1 MDRIAPD
8 GLLADLGITQ
18 SCDQVGNISWNLE
31 IVIDGIETRL
41 ACFDKELGK
50 WKLESATQQKSL
62 TLRPK
67 LTPTSSETEFT
78 SLSKALNWTDDL
90 YTTDHVDLFR
100 KLDWGASPLGHYRTW
115 PHSLRLYTHMLF
127 SDSRAAAIYWGPKR
141 IAIYNEHLP
150 SLIGALDPTM
160 MTSSIG
166 QVMPSL
172 WDLFGQLFLT
182 IEKEQHGFARKGLE
196 LSFMRNGFLEET
208 WWDGGLVSLKDDDGN
223 HGGVYFS
230 WVEVTRTKLRDRRT
244 SLINRLGHSQVVST
258 KLIWQHIYEVFQEY
272 PLDIPMAI
280 MYSTQEGSAKDGLL
294 RLEHTIG
301 IGAKYAAA
309 PNYLDLESTS
319 TDALLAPLLRRA
331 MSSAEGILVVDSVE
345 EEVDQALFTNVDWLG
360 FGEPSRYLVV
370 ITLRARG
377 VDKGHIILGL
387 NPRRDYDTDHKQ
399 FVTDIARHL
408 REIATR
414 VTAEEELQMR
424 EDQLLIKLGETERR
438 LSRFAEIAP
447 VGIYDFAPT
456 GQVVWANSHFYD
468 ILGVPEEHRGLSFVW
483 KDYILPEDHEFS
495 DKEMIRSLIDGV
507 EISGNLRLKRRYSP
521 PQIGLAHP
529 PTDVP
534 FWVLHT
540 ASPDVG
546 ADGMVQSLKG
556 SLTDISHLKWIE
568 HLHVHNAE
576 VALRDKKRQ
585 EEFIDITSHEMRNP
599 LSAITQCAD
608 SVILSYE
615 DAKLT
620 MDNQS
625 FIEIIKLNAEAAESI
640 LLCAAHQ
647 RRIIDDILTL
657 GKLDSELLTIC
668 PLAFYPFD
676 LLDHAAQ
683 MFKTEFEVQDI
694 DAKRSV
700 DETSPLTVTSTV
712 LGDSS
717 RLMQILVN
725 LLTNAIKFT
734 KTRRTRSIMMRFGS
748 SPQPPSA
755 DLFGLGFAWHSTGIA
770 RPDMT
775 QETDYGQGEEVY
787 LYFAIV
793 DSGSGVPADSQSKV
807 FAKFEQA
814 ERRTHTKYGGSGLG
828 LYISRELA
836 ELQGGQIG
844 MSSEYGVGSTFA
856 FYTKARMSVA
866 QKAVKTG
873 SASSTNT
880 VASTAKTH
888 PRPQLPSPQLS
899 IPPPLPRH
907 SILLVEDNLL
917 NQKVLAKQLTR
928 SGCTVHVCS
937 NGGEA
942 IDTIL
947 TLHNEPIEFD
957 TPPSIQGAAAH
968 FDCILMDWEM
978 PICDGLRATKRI
990 REIEKQLACT
1000 PNVIVGVTANA
1011 RAGQIAM
1018 AMEAGMDTVVP
1029 KPFRVQEILA
1039 VIGGMVG

>member
-1 MDRIAPD
+1 
-8 GLLADLGITQ
+8 
-18 SCDQVGNISWNLE
+18 
-31 IVIDGIETRL
+31 
-41 ACFDKELGK
+41 
-50 WKLESATQQKSL
+50 
-62 TLRPK
+62 
-67 LTPTSSETEFT
+67 
-78 SLSKALNWTDDL
+78 
-90 YTTDHVDLFR
+90 
-100 KLDWGASPLGHYRTW
+100 
-115 PHSLRLYTHMLF
+115 MLF

-309 PNYLDLESTS
+309 PNYLDLESTG

-507 EISGNLRLKRRYSP
+507 EIS
-521 PQIGLAHP
+521 GLAHP

-836 ELQGGQIG
+836 ELQGGQIEG
-844 MSSEYGVGSTFA
+844 SEDRIGIFNKHGRIDCENA
-856 FYTKARMSVA
+856 PKA
-866 QKAVKTG
+866 T
-873 SASSTNT
+873 
-880 VASTAKTH
+880 TAY
-888 PRPQLPSPQLS
+888 
-899 IPPPLPRH
+899 
-907 SILLVEDNLL
+907 ILLVEDNLL

-1018 AMEAGMDTVVP
+1018 AMEAGMDTVIP

>member
-1 MDRIAPD
+1 
-8 GLLADLGITQ
+8 
-18 SCDQVGNISWNLE
+18 
-31 IVIDGIETRL
+31 
-41 ACFDKELGK
+41 
-50 WKLESATQQKSL
+50 
-62 TLRPK
+62 
-67 LTPTSSETEFT
+67 
-78 SLSKALNWTDDL
+78 
-90 YTTDHVDLFR
+90 
-100 KLDWGASPLGHYRTW
+100 
-115 PHSLRLYTHMLF
+115 
-127 SDSRAAAIYWGPKR
+127 
-141 IAIYNEHLP
+141 
-150 SLIGALDPTM
+150 
-160 MTSSIG
+160 
-166 QVMPSL
+166 
-172 WDLFGQLFLT
+172 
-182 IEKEQHGFARKGLE
+182 
-196 LSFMRNGFLEET
+196 
-208 WWDGGLVSLKDDDGN
+208 
-223 HGGVYFS
+223 
-230 WVEVTRTKLRDRRT
+230 
-244 SLINRLGHSQVVST
+244 
-258 KLIWQHIYEVFQEY
+258 
-272 PLDIPMAI
+272 
-280 MYSTQEGSAKDGLL
+280 
-294 RLEHTIG
+294 
-301 IGAKYAAA
+301 
-309 PNYLDLESTS
+309 
-319 TDALLAPLLRRA
+319 
-331 MSSAEGILVVDSVE
+331 
-345 EEVDQALFTNVDWLG
+345 
-360 FGEPSRYLVV
+360 
-370 ITLRARG
+370 
-377 VDKGHIILGL
+377 
-387 NPRRDYDTDHKQ
+387 
-399 FVTDIARHL
+399 
-408 REIATR
+408 
-414 VTAEEELQMR
+414 
-424 EDQLLIKLGETERR
+424 
-438 LSRFAEIAP
+438 
-447 VGIYDFAPT
+447 
-456 GQVVWANSHFYD
+456 
-468 ILGVPEEHRGLSFVW
+468 
-483 KDYILPEDHEFS
+483 
-495 DKEMIRSLIDGV
+495 
-507 EISGNLRLKRRYSP
+507 
-521 PQIGLAHP
+521 
-529 PTDVP
+529 
-534 FWVLHT
+534 
-540 ASPDVG
+540 
-546 ADGMVQSLKG
+546 MVQSLKG

-620 MDNQS
+620 MNNQS
-625 FIEIIKLNAEAAESI
+625 LIEIIKLNAEAAESI

-734 KTRRTRSIMMRFGS
+734 KTRKTRSIMMRFGS
-748 SPQPPSA
+748 STQPPSA
-755 DLFGLGFAWHSTGIA
+755 DLFGADFKWHSTGMA

-775 QETDYGQGEEVY
+775 QETDYGQGEEIY

-793 DSGSGVPADSQSKV
+793 DSGSGVPAESQSKV

-866 QKAVKTG
+866 QKGAKTG
-873 SASSTNT
+873 SPSST
-880 VASTAKTH
+880 ASVTPPGKPLT
-888 PRPQLPSPQLS
+888 RPPLPDPKLS
-899 IPPPLPRH
+899 IPPPSARY

-942 IDTIL
+942 IDTVL
-947 TLHNEPIEFD
+947 TLHNQSLEFD
-957 TPPSIQGAAAH
+957 TPTSTQEAATY

-1000 PNVIVGVTANA
+1000 PNVIIGVTANA

-1039 VIGGMVG
+1039 VISGMVG